1 MTASPLTR
9 NNFKVVSV
17 LIKFSDPENPNNKIS
32 TLIDKSSV
40 LQFEYRE
47 GLLNQFISVTLQ
59 IVDTT
64 SQLTDVLVGMEEIE
78 LVVEDETTNVKY
90 EFTSGS
96 SNGPLY
102 VYQIHDKQ
110 VIDTGKIL
118 VLELCRKDALELS
131 LIHISEPTR
140 PS

>member
-78 LVVEDETTNVKY
+78 LVVQDETTNVKY

-96 SNGPLY
+96 SNCLLY
-102 VYQIHDKQ
+102 
-110 VIDTGKIL
+110 TS
-118 VLELCRKDALELS
+118 DAADE
-131 LIHISEPTR
+131 E
-140 PS
+140 

>member
-59 IVDTT
+59 IADTT
-64 SQLTDVLVGMEEIE
+64 SQLTDCL
-78 LVVEDETTNVKY
+78 LY
-90 EFTSGS
+90 TSPSPRDRPLSRMPS
-96 SNGPLY
+96 S
-102 VYQIHDKQ
+102 
-110 VIDTGKIL
+110 
-118 VLELCRKDALELS
+118 A
-131 LIHISEPTR
+131 
-140 PS
+140 